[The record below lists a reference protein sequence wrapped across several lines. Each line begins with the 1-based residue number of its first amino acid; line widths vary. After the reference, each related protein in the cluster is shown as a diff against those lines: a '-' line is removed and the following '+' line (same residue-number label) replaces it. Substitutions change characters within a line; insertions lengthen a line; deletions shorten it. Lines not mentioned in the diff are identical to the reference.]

1 MLFSGAN
8 VRIFCGK
15 RNFLRKIRGY
25 AAFGRTGGES
35 KKIIW
40 DVGIINMT

>member
-1 MLFSGAN
+1 MYEYFAEKEIFFGKFAAMPLSVARAAN
-8 VRIFCGK
+8 Q
-15 RNFLRKIRGY
+15 
-25 AAFGRTGGES
+25 